1 MIEGFVFPNEAEVNW
16 SLLIVLYPYIT
27 GLVAGAFIVSALYH
41 VFGISKLKPVARLS
55 LLSAL
60 AFLIV
65 APLPLVLHLGRP
77 ERGIEILLRP
87 NLSSSAMAGFGY
99 IYLFYMIIVVAEIWL
114 EFRRDIITYAKSS
127 SGIKKLIYTLL
138 SLGVLDLNE
147 EAFKSD
153 KRISKALSTIGIPS
167 AAVLHGYVG
176 FIFGSIKANPW
187 WSTPLMPVIFLM
199 SAIVSGV
206 ALLLAV
212 YILSSKI
219 RRVKIDTGT
228 VATMQKWLFGFL
240 VIDVAFEM
248 LEIIAMRYES
258 EETWPIINQLIT
270 EKIAVTF
277 FGVQLIMGTFMPLAI
292 LGLMML
298 LKTRDSIRVPVG
310 LLVSLMIVVGIFAMR
325 WNVVIGGQLVSKS
338 FKGFVEYIPEI
349 GGREGVLSAIGVIA
363 LPFIILTVLTLI
375 LPPWIE
381 KMKDGKDE
389 HSKLERELVH

>member
-1 MIEGFVFPNEAEVNW
+1 MIDGFVFPNEAEVNW
-16 SLLIVLYPYIT
+16 SILIVLYPYIT

-41 VFGISKLKPVARLS
+41 VFGITKLKPVARLS

-87 NLSSSAMAGFGY
+87 NLASSAMAGFGY

-127 SGIKKLIYTLL
+127 SGIKKLIYSLL
-138 SLGVLDLNE
+138 SLGALESDE
-147 EAFKSD
+147 EAFKTD
-153 KRISKALSTIGIPS
+153 KRISKILSTIGIPS

-206 ALLLAV
+206 AMLLAV
-212 YILSSKI
+212 YIISSKI
-219 RRVKIDTGT
+219 RRVKIDPST
-228 VATMQKWLFGFL
+228 VTTMQKWLFGFL
-240 VIDVAFEM
+240 VIDAAFEM
-248 LEIIAMRYES
+248 LELIAMRYES
-258 EETWPIINQLIT
+258 EETWPIINQLIM
-270 EKIAVTF
+270 EKIPVTF
-277 FGVQLIMGTFMPLAI
+277 FGVQLIMGTFIPIAV
-292 LGLMML
+292 LGLMMM
-298 LKTRDSIRVPVG
+298 LKTRDSIRVPAG
-310 LLVSLMIVVGIFAMR
+310 FFVSLMIVIGIFAMR
-325 WNVVIGGQLVSKS
+325 WNVVIGGQLPSKS
-338 FKGFVEYIPEI
+338 FKGFIDYVPEI
-349 GGREGVLSAIGVIA
+349 WGREGVMSAIGVFI
-363 LPFIILTVLTLI
+363 LPFVILTVLTLI

-381 KMKDGKDE
+381 KMKTVQDE
-389 HSKLERELVH
+389 HGQLERELVH